1 MTQIKVNNCYDI
13 KNVCYYM
20 KYWLFF
26 SSAKNSSCNIYSE
39 FECGNGECID
49 YQLTC
54 DSIPHCKDKS
64 DEKLLYCGKFSV
76 FDFLISEM
84 FAIIF
89 IVFSKIVSI
98 WFVCVIFLLP
108 LINM

>member
-1 MTQIKVNNCYDI
+1 MFKIKGNNCYDI

-20 KYWLFF
+20 KYWPFYL
-26 SSAKNSSCNIYSE
+26 SAKNSSCNIYSE

-54 DSIPHCKDKS
+54 DGIPHCKDKS

-76 FDFLISEM
+76 CDFLISE
-84 FAIIF
+84 I
-89 IVFSKIVSI
+89 SLQL
-98 WFVCVIFLLP
+98 FL
-108 LINM
+108 